1 MKKYLIVDGYN
12 VIGRRSAVFYSEENR
27 EKLIRD
33 IVNFSVCEKYLP
45 IIVFD
50 GKGRTGNREKRP
62 GVEVIFSGE
71 KDKADDLIVNLI
83 ENGKKGDSYTVLTSD
98 RELSSRCAALGAA
111 VAQTHQSIGK
121 KKKKTKNF
129 SDKMPQNRTVDFWL
143 KYFNEK
149 GGSDEV

>member
-12 VIGRRSAVFYSEENR
+12 LIGKKCADFYSEENR
-27 EKLIRD
+27 EKLIRN
-33 IVNFSVCEKYLP
+33 IVNFTLSEKYFS

-50 GKGRTGNREKRP
+50 GKGTTATREKRP
-62 GVEVIFSGE
+62 GVEVIFSGD
-71 KDKADDLIVNLI
+71 KDKADDLIVKII
-83 ENGKKGDSYTVLTSD
+83 ENGKKDDSYTVLTSD
-98 RELSSRCAALGAA
+98 RELSARCKALGAA
-111 VAQTHQSIGK
+111 VAQTQKSISK
-121 KKKKTKNF
+121 KKKKTKDF